1 MTETS
6 TCYSPLCRTK
16 ADGTVA
22 KCPKCGGRMR
32 TPRDVRRAGWLLV
45 VLGLFLVVFMGV
57 ITFNMAPLL
66 FYPGQQVAGGDTFT
80 GTADQARMIFV
91 LFVAVIVFG
100 VGTTINGVVQV
111 RTGQRNRALTVATLL
126 LAVFLIGYALLT
138 TSALKS

>member
-16 ADGTVA
+16 ADGVVD

-32 TPRDVRRAGWLLV
+32 TPKDVRRTGWLLV
-45 VLGLFLVVFMGV
+45 FLGLFLVVFMAV
-57 ITFNMAPLL
+57 ITINMAPLL
-66 FYPGQQVAGGDTFT
+66 MYPGEEMPGGSSFT
-80 GTADQARMIFV
+80 GNAEQARMIFV

-100 VGTTINGVVQV
+100 AGTTINGVVQI
-111 RTGQRNRALTVATLL
+111 RTGQRNRMLTVATLL
-126 LAVFLIGYALLT
+126 LALFLIGYALLT

>member
-16 ADGTVA
+16 VDGVVA

-32 TPRDVRRAGWLLV
+32 TPRDVRRVGWLLV
-45 VLGLFLVVFMGV
+45 GLGLFLVVMMGV
-57 ITFNMAPLL
+57 VTINMAPLL
-66 FYPGQQVAGGDTFT
+66 LYPGQEMPGGSSFT
-80 GTADQARMIFV
+80 GNAEQARMI
-91 LFVAVIVFG
+91 LTLLIAVIVFG

-111 RTGQRNRALTVATLL
+111 RTGQRNRILTVGTLL
-126 LAVFLIGYALLT
+126 LALFLIGYALLT